1 MRKELKRPLHSN
13 RGKLTLIRSMIVR
26 LSSLLLFF
34 AISCA
39 SWQKGNY
46 VESGNAS
53 WYGKYFHGRTTA
65 NGDKYNMFAMTA
77 AHKTLPFNSQ
87 VKVVRRDNGNYVI
100 VRINDRGPFIRG
112 RVIDLSYEAAKALG
126 IVQMGEAP
134 VELYLMQN

>member
-1 MRKELKRPLHSN
+1 
-13 RGKLTLIRSMIVR
+13 MILR
-26 LSSLLLFF
+26 LSTLMLFF
-34 AISCA
+34 VISCA

-46 VESGNAS
+46 IESGNAS
-53 WYGKYFHGRTTA
+53 WYGKQFHGRQTA
-65 NGDKYNMFAMTA
+65 NGDKYNMFSMTA

-126 IVQMGEAP
+126 IVDIGEAA
-134 VELYLMQN
+134 VELYLINN